1 MEGLSRQEYPAMLE
15 HLHPA
20 GAVSKFNE
28 RLNKIGKVNLE
39 IANWLQERRKV
50 EEAYVQGLKKL
61 SRRQLQ
67 EVGSDLGVFDVPWK
81 RILESTDSIANS
93 HQQLSVRIEK
103 DVEQPLR
110 TFASTNRDMQAM
122 ATIQGNLVAIAKDLE
137 DAQEKSDKLTRKGGK
152 ASAQKVDN
160 AASRLQSANQQWASQ
175 APFIF
180 ETLQALDETRLN
192 HLRDVL
198 TQYETNEADQIERS
212 RVTVEQTLGSL
223 LEIDTAQEINNWANS
238 VSGKPKVERSGT
250 QHTQNSSSATSTNL
264 QPPLPPTPVPRTR
277 TGDSAS
283 QHSGKLEHSS
293 ESKIKRL
300 GTMLGRRRQSIHGG
314 FARAPSP
321 KPFPPFGRNSS
332 SREGHPIP
340 SPRASSTNLRESPS
354 REHNRLSSLAESP
367 QARSPSSQVNGTAHE
382 TPTVETV
389 QAESSSNAANGI
401 SSPTLPDLSDIQPP
415 PGPPPSHLKAATET
429 QKDSEGFSVPA
440 ARNDPISQAENEAAQ
455 SAQEVEQPSFK
466 LDIKKDPILEH
477 DDDARA
483 ALSNV
488 ANTLRSSSMVPP
500 NRKAGTVRGRRDV
513 RNTIFVPQSS
523 NNLEV
528 STLEHPL
535 PPSPGPLAARAAAL
549 AALSSGDRQ
558 NTASSDTTSIRSGHS
573 LSAHPMVKH
582 PEMHNPGLCASVV
595 ETVSASFEN
604 GIAKSAR
611 INGEIALTYNAAE
624 DEGIGASGDQ
634 TIRINDFPT
643 LEAIG
648 PNRTFIHPVSPDK
661 PDEFTVNI
669 SPSLRPKSSVAFTY
683 RVHIDDADI
692 ASHVPLLIKPSWKA
706 QGDKLGLVIE
716 YCLNPAMQTNG
727 GELVFN
733 NLVLMA
739 MYEGARASGCQTKPT
754 GTHLKEKSLV
764 YWRLGDLTLDKEWH
778 KVICR
783 FIGSEGAEVKPGHVE
798 ARWELHGS
806 QIHPLTSGITLSR
819 LDVGKGKEKE
829 ETVDPFADES
839 APLASAESSE
849 AAKWVEIETAK
860 KYISGKY
867 EARQIL

>member
-15 HLHPA
+15 HLQPA

-28 RLNKIGKVNLE
+28 RVNRIGKVNIE

-67 EVGSDLGVFDVPWK
+67 DVGSDLGVFEAPWR
-81 RILESTDSIANS
+81 RILDSTDSIANS
-93 HQQLSVRIEK
+93 HQLLSQRIEK

-110 TFASTNRDMQAM
+110 AFASTNREMQAM
-122 ATIQGNLVAIAKDLE
+122 ATIQGNLVSMAKDLE
-137 DAQEKSDKLTRKGGK
+137 DAQEKSDKLSKKGGK

-212 RVTVEQTLGSL
+212 RVTVEQTLGIL
-223 LEIDTAQEINNWANS
+223 LEIDTAQEINNWAS
-238 VSGKPKVERSGT
+238 TVSGKPKVERSGT
-250 QHTQNSSSATSTNL
+250 QYTHNSSGSASTNL
-264 QPPLPPTPVPRTR
+264 QVPPPPPIPRSR

-283 QHSGKLEHSS
+283 QHSGKFEHSS
-293 ESKIKRL
+293 GDSKIKRL

-314 FARAPSP
+314 FARATSP
-321 KPFPPFGRNSS
+321 KPFPSFTRNSS
-332 SREGHPIP
+332 SRDGGHPLP
-340 SPRASSTNLRESPS
+340 SPRASSSNLRESPS

-367 QARSPSSQVNGTAHE
+367 QALSPASQVNGTSHE
-382 TPTVETV
+382 TPAGDIEQPQSPSRT
-389 QAESSSNAANGI
+389 NGV
-401 SSPTLPDLSDIQPP
+401 SSPTLPDLSDVQPP
-415 PGPPPSHLKAATET
+415 PGPPPSHLKPAAEME
-429 QKDSEGFSVPA
+429 KDSEGYSVPA
-440 ARNDPISQAENEAAQ
+440 ARNDPISQAESEAAQ
-455 SAQEVEQPSFK
+455 ESEQPSFR
-466 LDIKKDPILEH
+466 LDIKKEPILEH

-488 ANTLRSSSMVPP
+488 ANTLRSSSIVPP

-513 RNTIFVPQSS
+513 RNTIFVPPQPS
-523 NNLEV
+523 NNLDV
-528 STLEHPL
+528 SLAEHPL
-535 PPSPGPLAARAAAL
+535 PPSPGPVAARAAAL

-558 NTASSDTTSIRSGHS
+558 NSAASDTTSIRSGHS
-573 LSAHPMVKH
+573 LSAHTTVKH
-582 PEMHNPGLCASVV
+582 PDMHGPGLNASIV

-604 GIAKSAR
+604 GAVTSAR
-611 INGEIALTYNAAE
+611 INGEIALTYNAVE
-624 DEGIGASGDQ
+624 DEEVGTSADQ
-634 TIRINDFPT
+634 LIRINDFPA

-661 PDEFTVNI
+661 PDEFTVDI
-669 SPSLRPKSSVAFTY
+669 SPSARPKSSVAFTY
-683 RVHIDDADI
+683 RVHIDEANI

-716 YCLNPAMQTNG
+716 YCLNPEMQTNG

-739 MYEGARASGCQTKPT
+739 MYEGARATGCQTKPT

-783 FIGSEGAEVKPGHVE
+783 FIGAEGAELKPGHIE
-798 ARWELHGS
+798 ARWEVHGS
-806 QIHPLTSGITLSR
+806 QTHPLTSGISISR
-819 LDVGKGKEKE
+819 LDAGKGKEKE
-829 ETVDPFADES
+829 EMVDPFADES
-839 APLASAESSE
+839 APPADSSE
-849 AAKWVEIETAK
+849 GPKWVEIETAK

-867 EARQIL
+867 EGRQVV